1 MLAEI
6 EDDSFTLEGG
16 QWAGDVHSH
25 IVNLVR
31 DRVPDLSKALMAI
44 EMASQGEQAILM
56 QLLGSSI
63 HWPVSGEKLRR
74 VTDVIEGR

>member
-44 EMASQGEQAILM
+44 EMASQGE
-56 QLLGSSI
+56 
-63 HWPVSGEKLRR
+63 
-74 VTDVIEGR
+74 